1 MSVILKVI
9 RVREVSFN
17 PKRQTK
23 PPSFDK
29 LSCFKGTLGR
39 PSQFPIRA
47 IFIITSTKGTFFFDP
62 AGQCMAKDQ
71 YIGQLN
77 EAFATSLP
85 SRIAAFFAE
94 PIQVL

>member
-1 MSVILKVI
+1 MW
-9 RVREVSFN
+9 
-17 PKRQTK
+17 
-23 PPSFDK
+23 
-29 LSCFKGTLGR
+29 KGTV
-39 PSQFPIRA
+39 
-47 IFIITSTKGTFFFDP
+47 FDP

-94 PIQVL
+94 PIQVLYSVVEHY

>member
-1 MSVILKVI
+1 
-9 RVREVSFN
+9 
-17 PKRQTK
+17 
-23 PPSFDK
+23 
-29 LSCFKGTLGR
+29 
-39 PSQFPIRA
+39 
-47 IFIITSTKGTFFFDP
+47 
-62 AGQCMAKDQ
+62 MAKDQ

>member
-1 MSVILKVI
+1 MW
-9 RVREVSFN
+9 
-17 PKRQTK
+17 
-23 PPSFDK
+23 
-29 LSCFKGTLGR
+29 KGTV
-39 PSQFPIRA
+39 
-47 IFIITSTKGTFFFDP
+47 FDP

-94 PIQVL
+94 PIQVLYSVVEHYWLYAMDVRFTNKMDIYWTIWF